1 MEKCVRIPIISKE
14 ICIYLG
20 IQKNFSRAKM
30 RGEGKFRTW
39 MKGLCLISIK
49 TRLLSPIKARKGQ
62 KKSWLW
68 IDKLDYLENLR
79 LKVFFELASDI
90 CACSL
95 NSRAK
100 FTLLSW
106 TLHCDLF
113 FNSHSKNNHS
123 QKMLSKKGI
132 GNRDG
137 SKIVKMDR
145 YKQNLQENWV
155 SKQSFFVLILT
166 TA

>member
-1 MEKCVRIPIISKE
+1 MCKNSHNLKRNLHWRIFQEQKCEEKE
-14 ICIYLG
+14 NLG
-20 IQKNFSRAKM
+20 HKNSLSDEHKDQIFEAK
-30 RGEGKFRTW
+30 
-39 MKGLCLISIK
+39 
-49 TRLLSPIKARKGQ
+49 KGQ

-113 FNSHSKNNHS
+113 LNSHSKNNYS

-145 YKQNLQENWV
+145 SADIVSVKNSENNW
-155 SKQSFFVLILT
+155 QHLL
-166 TA
+166 